1 MNISLT
7 PELEAMIREK
17 VECSLY
23 SNTSEVVCEA
33 LRLMQQRDEKE
44 GRLRAALAIG
54 IKDFERGNV
63 VVWTPELMDE
73 IWREGKAAFEAGEPF
88 DPHTRPEEP
97 SVGGG

>member
-7 PELEAMIREK
+7 PELDAMIREK
-17 VECSLY
+17 VESGLY
-23 SNTSEVVCEA
+23 SNTSEVVREA

-44 GRLRAALAIG
+44 ERLRAALAIG
-54 IKDFERGNV
+54 IKDFKRGNV
-63 VVWTPELMDE
+63 VEWTPKLMDE

-88 DPHTRPEEP
+88 DPDVWPEEP